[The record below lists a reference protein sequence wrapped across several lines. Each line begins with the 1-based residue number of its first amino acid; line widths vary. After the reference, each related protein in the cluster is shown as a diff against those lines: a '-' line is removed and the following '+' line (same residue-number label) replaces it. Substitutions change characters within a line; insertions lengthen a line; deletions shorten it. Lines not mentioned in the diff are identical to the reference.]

1 MLHTLSRSPYHV
13 DLDALLRSLD
23 QGDAL
28 VLLQDGVIAALA
40 GGDIIHRLLESA
52 VLLYALQPD
61 TAARGMT
68 EQISNNVTLIDYNQ
82 FVQLTVEHP
91 QQLAW

>member
-1 MLHTLSRSPYHV
+1 MLHTLSHSPYHV
-13 DLDALLRSLD
+13 DLDALLRSMG

-40 GGDIIHRLLESA
+40 GGDIIHRLLDSA
-52 VLLYALQPD
+52 VLLYALRPD
-61 TAARGMT
+61 TEARGIT